1 MSNEDAELRL
11 LKAKKLAELSRKLQE
26 KTKVKT
32 ARDIVLEQLID
43 RGDEVLY
50 KAERLYPKEM
60 EILIEKLAEFIRSGD
75 LDQKITGGQLLQL
88 LRVLGLNVP
97 IETKIEFYEDGK
109 FVSFQEK
116 IKKSM
121 GGD

>member
-1 MSNEDAELRL
+1 MSDEDAELRL
-11 LKAKKLAELSRKLQE
+11 LKAKKLAELSRRLQE

-32 ARDIVLEQLID
+32 PREIVLERLID
-43 RGDEVLY
+43 RGDEVLF
-50 KAERLYPKEM
+50 KAEQLYPKEM
-60 EILIEKLAEFIRSGD
+60 GILIEKLAEFIKSGD

-121 GGD
+121 GED